1 MSTLIRGIVI
11 GLSIA
16 APVGPI
22 GVVCIRHSL
31 ADGRAAGLVSG
42 LGAATADTVYGAI
55 AASGLA
61 MISDVLV
68 TQQFWLR
75 LIGDLFLCYLGVST
89 FLAQPEQDAGAAD
102 GGGLAKAYVS
112 TFGLTLTNPMT
123 ILSFAAIYAGLGL
136 GGGERDL
143 ADAGTMVLGVF
154 LGSVLWWSA
163 LSGGVS
169 LFRAKFTPAS
179 LVWVNRI
186 SGAVIL
192 VFGVVSLLS
201 VL

>member
-1 MSTLIRGIVI
+1 
-11 GLSIA
+11 
-16 APVGPI
+16 
-22 GVVCIRHSL
+22 
-31 ADGRAAGLVSG
+31 
-42 LGAATADTVYGAI
+42 LGAATADAIYGAI
-55 AASGLA
+55 AVFGLA

-68 TQQFWLR
+68 TQQFCLR
-75 LIGDLFLCYLGVST
+75 LFGGLFLCYLGISA
-89 FLAQPEQDAGAAD
+89 FLTQPAQDAGAAE
-102 GGGLAKAYVS
+102 GAGLAKAYVS
-112 TFGLTLTNPMT
+112 VFGLTLTNPMT

-179 LVWVNRI
+179 LVWINRI

-192 VFGVVSLLS
+192 VFGLISLLS
-201 VL
+201 VP

>member
-1 MSTLIRGIVI
+1 MSTLLRGPLI

-22 GVVCIRHSL
+22 GVVCIRRSV
-31 ADGRAAGLVSG
+31 AGGRAAGLVSG
-42 LGAATADTVYGAI
+42 LGAATADAIFGAI
-55 AASGLA
+55 AALGLA
-61 MISDVLV
+61 IISDVLV

-75 LIGDLFLCYLGVST
+75 LIGGLFLCYLGVSA
-89 FLAQPEQDAGAAD
+89 FLAQPEQDADAAD
-102 GGGLAKAYVS
+102 GGGLVKAYVS

-179 LVWVNRI
+179 LVWVNRT

-192 VFGVVSLLS
+192 VFGPMSLLS
-201 VL
+201 VP